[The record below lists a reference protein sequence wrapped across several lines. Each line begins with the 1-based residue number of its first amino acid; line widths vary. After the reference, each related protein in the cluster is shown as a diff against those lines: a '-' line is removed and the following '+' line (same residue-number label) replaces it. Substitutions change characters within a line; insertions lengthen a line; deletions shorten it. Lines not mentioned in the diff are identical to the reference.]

1 MNEMKAWADLLER
14 YGRNGDTM
22 LAHISTKEAD
32 LLERRRGG
40 KGPSINPVTGKREF
54 WGGDDGG
61 RDDNNGPG
69 GGGRGEST
77 SAGEGSASTS
87 GVGDG
92 TAGTGNN
99 GRGDNG
105 GGGSGFGGLGG
116 GVGPGG
122 FFSENEDLSRED
134 AISERAGGVNWN
146 DYQMQGYAK
155 AGTFG
160 RLGGE
165 IVSPSV
171 KASRWGAPTAQAPG
185 ILGPMMGV
193 LAGPAFGL
201 AMGLGAA
208 MGRAQ
213 TPAEQAAS
221 MAEMSERGAM
231 NSTGAE
237 RDWYNPQYGADVGV
251 SAPAAQP
258 APPSVQEMKP
268 PRLTPESWDEEGFL
282 TRNPEVKAAVSNGTW
297 TSGYDFDQAYKTHAG
312 VPYEAA
318 MTVSRPEKYV
328 DELLSTRAGQIL
340 PYRGY

>member
-14 YGRNGDTM
+14 YGRHGDTM

-54 WGGDDGG
+54 WGGDDSDSVGG
-61 RDDNNGPG
+61 FGDNGSLGGGGYSESSIGGPG
-69 GGGRGEST
+69 GD
-77 SAGEGSASTS
+77 GSNQADRS
-87 GVGDG
+87 D
-92 TAGTGNN
+92 
-99 GRGDNG
+99 
-105 GGGSGFGGLGG
+105 GFGGGPNG
-116 GVGPGG
+116 GVGGRTS
-122 FFSENEDLSRED
+122 FSDFANDMSMRAGAPESE
-134 AISERAGGVNWN
+134 ISERAGGVNWN

-155 AGTFG
+155 AGTFS
-160 RLGGE
+160 RLGEE
-165 IVSPSV
+165 IVSPSM

-237 RDWYNPQYGADVGV
+237 RNWYDPQYGADAGV

-258 APPSVQEMKP
+258 SPPTVQEMKP

-328 DELLSTRAGQIL
+328 DELLSTRAGQIM